1 VGHAALSSSQQK
13 HTQTQSCNSSD
24 ASAPTAVHSLLLSDL
39 STPLP
44 LHISLSRSLVL
55 PSHQRDSFLEL
66 VTQNIRSSS
75 VRPFNVDFSS
85 VAWYPNH
92 DRTRWFLS
100 LSVATP
106 AQNELNK
113 LLGACNRAARAV
125 GQPVLY
131 EVDNQGSITDGD
143 SLGNK
148 NKKQKITQR
157 NVIAEYLEIPNCSD
171 SFHVS
176 LAWSLSHPAAK
187 ATDVKR
193 AHEEVKDLR
202 TVFDIVKVKVGNTIS
217 SIPLSNKTVESRR
230 GILG

>member
-1 VGHAALSSSQQK
+1 M
-13 HTQTQSCNSSD
+13 
-24 ASAPTAVHSLLLSDL
+24 
-39 STPLP
+39 
-44 LHISLSRSLVL
+44 
-55 PSHQRDSFLEL
+55 
-66 VTQNIRSSS
+66 
-75 VRPFNVDFSS
+75 
-85 VAWYPNH
+85 
-92 DRTRWFLS
+92 
-100 LSVATP
+100 
-106 AQNELNK
+106 
-113 LLGACNRAARAV
+113 
-125 GQPVLY
+125 LY